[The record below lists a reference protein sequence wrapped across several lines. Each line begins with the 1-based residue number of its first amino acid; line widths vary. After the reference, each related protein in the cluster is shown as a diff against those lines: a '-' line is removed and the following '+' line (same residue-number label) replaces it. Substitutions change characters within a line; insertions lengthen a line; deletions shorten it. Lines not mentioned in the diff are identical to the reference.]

1 MEKEDGWEI
10 LNISIKLLL
19 DFIIKIFGI
28 SIK

>member
-10 LNISIKLLL
+10 LNTSIKLLL